1 MPLPHAPE
9 GGPARPAGNG
19 NESDSDLNSKIDP
32 AQSAASGGDILKY
45 AVSAL
50 LVLGGLFV
58 WFWFGAP
65 ERAAQ
70 LGTWAPQL
78 RGLAVAAGLVAG
90 ALVFLVSAK
99 GRDAREFLAE
109 SRFELRK
116 VVWPTRQETTRMTWV
131 VIAVVVVLSLILA
144 GFDFFVKWAI
154 ELFLNFGR

>member
-1 MPLPHAPE
+1 MPLPPK
-9 GGPARPAGNG
+9 PAGPNG
-19 NESDSDLNSKIDP
+19 KSDSDLNSKINP
-32 AQSAASGGDILKY
+32 AHSASGGDIVKY
-45 AVSAL
+45 AIAAL

-58 WFWFGAP
+58 WFWFSAP
-65 ERAAQ
+65 VRAAQ
-70 LGTWAPQL
+70 LGDWAPQL

-90 ALVFLVSAK
+90 TLVFLTSSK
-99 GRDAREFLAE
+99 GHETREFLSE

-131 VIAVVVVLSLILA
+131 VIAVVIILSLILA